1 MIINTK
7 QVTIN
12 DHMSEVTHLNEGDV
26 MFEFVSMKFS
36 LIRGTSLLTRALNI
50 VGNNLSA

>member
-26 MFEFVSMKFS
+26 MFEFVSIKFS
-36 LIRGTSLLTRALNI
+36 LIRGLPYSLLL
-50 VGNNLSA
+50 